1 VIKLFGGEMVSTGYV
16 FCEKR
21 VRGAYLPV
29 KKVRMTINVN
39 PEYALAA

>member
-1 VIKLFGGEMVSTGYV
+1 MHGGEMVSTGYL

-21 VRGAYLPV
+21 VRGACLPV
-29 KKVRMTINVN
+29 KKVGQIINVN

>member
-1 VIKLFGGEMVSTGYV
+1 MVSTGYV

-21 VRGAYLPV
+21 ARGAYLPV
-29 KKVRMTINVN
+29 KKVGMTINVN